1 MILGFDIGN
10 TNTVLGI
17 YHDSDIVPRR
27 SYRYRTVRN
36 ITIDELCMKVH
47 GFLGIFEREYQNSQS
62 VTGVVFSSVVPEVN
76 HLYYSM
82 SKRLFEIPPLEID
95 YTVKLSIRIKYTAP
109 EQLGSDRIVNAEAA
123 FREYGRDCII
133 IDLGTATTFCILH
146 DNGEFDGGLI
156 GPGMGI
162 SINALSEKTSK
173 LLTVELKKPE
183 NIIARNTAEAIT
195 SGFFYGWL
203 SMVEGIIGRIEGH
216 YNKTFLKIF
225 TGGYAEIIGPH
236 VAFESIIDT
245 NLTMKG
251 LRYVFDQNIQ

>member
-10 TNTVLGI
+10 TNTVMGM
-17 YHDSDIVPRR
+17 YRDGDIIPQRTC
-27 SYRYRTVRN
+27 RYRTVRD
-36 ITIDELCMKVH
+36 ITVDELCMKVH
-47 GFLGIFEREYQNSQS
+47 GFMGIFEREYQDS
-62 VTGVVFSSVVPEVN
+62 VSGVVFSSVVPEVN

-82 SKRLFEIPPLEID
+82 SKRLFEIAPLEVD
-95 YTVKLSIRIKYTAP
+95 YTVKLGIRINYTAP

-133 IDLGTATTFCILH
+133 VDLGTATTFCVLLES
-146 DNGEFDGGLI
+146 GVLDGGLI
-156 GPGMGI
+156 GPGIGI

-173 LLTVELKKPE
+173 LLKVEFTKPE
-183 NIIARNTAEAIT
+183 NLIARNTAEAIT

-216 YNKTFLKIF
+216 YGMPFLKIF

-236 VAFESIIDT
+236 VSFENIIDT

-251 LRYVFDQNIQ
+251 LRYIFDQNIQ

>member
-17 YHDSDIVPRR
+17 YHDSDIIPQR
-27 SYRYRTVRN
+27 SYRYRTLKN
-36 ITIDELCMKVH
+36 MTIDELSLMIQS
-47 GFLGIFEREYQNSQS
+47 FLDIFKREGQDDQR
-62 VTGVVFSSVVPEVN
+62 VTGVVFSSVVPEIN

-82 SKRLFEIPPLEID
+82 SRKLFEISPFEID
-95 YTVKLSIRIKYTAP
+95 HNTRLSIRIKYTTP

-133 IDLGTATTFCILH
+133 IDLGTATTFCILLGS
-146 DNGEFDGGLI
+146 GELDGGLI
-156 GPGMGI
+156 GPGVGI
-162 SINALSEKTSK
+162 SMNALSERTSK
-173 LLTVELKKPE
+173 LLKVDFKKPE
-183 NIIARNTAEAIT
+183 NMIARNTAEAIT

-203 SMVEGIIGRIEGH
+203 SMVEGIIERIERH

-225 TGGYAEIIGPH
+225 TGGYAEIVGSH
-236 VAFESIIDT
+236 VKYENIIDT

-251 LRYVFDQNIQ
+251 LKYIFDRNI